1 MEDIARALRHAE
13 MEKDLHGRQDS
24 SPAAKVIKAGLLLVV
39 VAAAGLLVFV
49 STPYGRDGPLREA
62 LVKVPGLDKIIV
74 SSTALF
80 MNAPA
85 SDELAGSEGHANG
98 SHPHRL
104 GGHQQQVPPSRGFSQ
119 DVQCEMNGK
128 GECIM
133 VASSTPV
140 QLTEEEVAALMED
153 EKNSTTRS
161 VDASSSSTSAAT
173 TTTSTNADSAKSHE
187 ESASTSSISMSPLEL
202 RRAAAVGD
210 ESAVAECLSAHPDWV
225 DEPDRNHWTPLHLAV
240 RAGHLPVVRVLLKFG
255 ANVRAKTVSGESP
268 MDMAAA
274 RLGSDHPV
282 TQLLQSHAIWLL
294 SKNKAS
300 STSSRSQ

>member
-24 SPAAKVIKAGLLLVV
+24 SPAAKVIKSGLLLVV

-62 LVKVPGLDKIIV
+62 LVQVPGLDKMIA
-74 SSTALF
+74 SSTALL
-80 MNAPA
+80 MTAPA
-85 SDELAGSEGHANG
+85 SDELAGAEGNASG
-98 SHPHRL
+98 AHPHLL
-104 GGHQQQVPPSRGFSQ
+104 GGHQQVAPSRGFSQ

-153 EKNSTTRS
+153 EKNSTTAKS
-161 VDASSSSTSAAT
+161 AGASSSSSSSATKTA
-173 TTTSTNADSAKSHE
+173 STNADAAKAQE
-187 ESASTSSISMSPLEL
+187 APSASSINMSPLEL

-210 ESAVAECLSAHPDWV
+210 EAAVAECLSAHPDWV
-225 DEPDRNHWTPLHLAV
+225 DEADRNQWTSLHLAV

-268 MDMAAA
+268 MDMAAK

-300 STSSRSQ
+300 SSRSQ

>member
-13 MEKDLHGRQDS
+13 MEKDLHGRHDS
-24 SPAAKVIKAGLLLVV
+24 SPAAKVIKSGLLLVV
-39 VAAAGLLVFV
+39 VAAAGLLLFV
-49 STPYGRDGPLREA
+49 STPYGKDGPLREA
-62 LVKVPGLDKIIV
+62 LVQLPALDKIIA

-80 MNAPA
+80 MTPPA
-85 SDELAGSEGHANG
+85 SDGIAGAEGNASG
-98 SHPHRL
+98 AHPHRL
-104 GGHQQQVPPSRGFSQ
+104 GGQQAPRGFSQ

-161 VDASSSSTSAAT
+161 VDASSSSAT
-173 TTTSTNADSAKSHE
+173 TASTNADSAKAQE
-187 ESASTSSISMSPLEL
+187 ESASSSISMSPLEL

-210 ESAVAECLSAHPDWV
+210 ESSVAECLSAHPDWV
-225 DEPDRNHWTPLHLAV
+225 DEADRNQWTSLHLAV

-268 MDMAAA
+268 MDMAAT

-300 STSSRSQ
+300 SSSRSQ

>member
-24 SPAAKVIKAGLLLVV
+24 SPAAKMIKAGLLLVA

-62 LVKVPGLDKIIV
+62 LVQVPGLDKIIV

-80 MNAPA
+80 MTAPA
-85 SDELAGSEGHANG
+85 SDELAGSEGNASG
-98 SHPHRL
+98 AHPHRL
-104 GGHQQQVPPSRGFSQ
+104 GGHQAPRGFSQ

-133 VASSTPV
+133 VASATPV
-140 QLTEEEVAALMED
+140 QLTEDEVAALMED
-153 EKNSTTRS
+153 EKNSTAKS

-173 TTTSTNADSAKSHE
+173 TTTTAASTNADSAKAQE
-187 ESASTSSISMSPLEL
+187 ESASSFSINMSPLEL

-210 ESAVAECLSAHPDWV
+210 ESSVAECLSVHPDWV
-225 DEPDRNHWTPLHLAV
+225 DEPDRNQWTSLHLAV

-255 ANVRAKTVSGESP
+255 ANVRVKTVSGESP
-268 MDMAAA
+268 MDMAAT

-300 STSSRSQ
+300 SSSRSQ